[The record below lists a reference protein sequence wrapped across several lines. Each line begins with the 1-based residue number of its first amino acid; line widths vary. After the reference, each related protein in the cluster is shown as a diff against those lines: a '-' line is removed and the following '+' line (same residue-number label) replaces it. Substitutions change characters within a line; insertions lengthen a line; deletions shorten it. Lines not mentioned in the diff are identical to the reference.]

1 MGLTFTEHR
10 LEEGF
15 DVFPPPNTNPCP
27 ESGLPPLLGDAHPYF
42 PTPSRRARAR
52 RNVPPPPAPRPPP
65 GWCGS
70 GASKRRASRFLQV
83 EPEALAARG
92 GLLAGQ
98 PRPSSRAPGVASPL
112 SPSLLCGL
120 PPQPNQPSASEVKS
134 CQTWRRLPA
143 LSPVLASQRKANY
156 KNGNFQTSVQWY
168 SNRRLGSTQA
178 QTAFVLFCD

>member
-1 MGLTFTEHR
+1 MSFLLQIQIPVLNLACR
-10 LEEGF
+10 
-15 DVFPPPNTNPCP
+15 PCSVMQIP
-27 ESGLPPLLGDAHPYF
+27 TSPLLPATLASAGAGHL
-42 PTPSRRARAR
+42 SG
-52 RNVPPPPAPRPPP
+52 VPRDSCRWSQRPWLR
-65 GWCGS
+65 G
-70 GASKRRASRFLQV
+70 
-83 EPEALAARG
+83 G
-92 GLLAGQ
+92 GLLAGP

-143 LSPVLASQRKANY
+143 LSQVLASQRKANY